1 MLDDFF
7 TRAILAGMGVALV
20 AGPLGC
26 FIVWRRLA
34 YFGDTLSH
42 AALLGVALAF
52 LFEINITLA
61 VFGVSACVS
70 IALLLLQ
77 RRGTLSSD
85 ALLGLL
91 AHSALALGLV
101 ALAFMTWIRMDL
113 MGFLFG
119 DILAVSKLD
128 IAIIWLGGAVVLG
141 ILTLIWRPLFAATIN
156 RELAEAEG
164 MNPERVNIIFMLL
177 MACGDCHFHEDRR
190 SVADHRDAD
199 HSGSDRA
206 PVFIRPRTDG
216 AAGRGHRVGG
226 GHWWPLRIAGMG
238 HACRPEHRGRS
249 PVSVHP
255 VTLSS
260 LFAQENPDRGAGE
273 ERERTPERNPVM
285 NEHVHEAV
293 DLTKNQSLVMGAL
306 TRSKGPLSAYTI
318 LDQLRDNG
326 FRAPLQVYRALDK
339 LVEFGMVHRLESLNA
354 FVACRHPG
362 CDGDNTIAF
371 MICERCGQVNE
382 ITDNALAKRLKQL
395 AGDASFAL
403 KKTTIELR
411 GICHTCQVA

>member
-7 TRAILAGMGVALV
+7 TRAIIAGIGVALV

-77 RRGTLSSD
+77 KQGTLSSD

-101 ALAFMTWIRMDL
+101 ALAFMTWIRIDL

-119 DILAVSKLD
+119 DILAVSKID
-128 IAIIWLGGAVVLG
+128 IAIIWLGGAVVLAV
-141 ILTLIWRPLFAATIN
+141 LAVIWRPLFAATIN

-177 MACGDCHFHEDRR
+177 MAAVIAISMKIVGVLLITAMLIIPAATARR
-190 SVADHRDAD
+190 FASGPEQMAVLAAVIGVSAVIGGLFGSLEWDTPAGPSIVVAALVLFIL
-199 HSGSDRA
+199 SLT
-206 PVFIRPRTDG
+206 PVFSRHAAKPAEMGLRPPEARKGT
-216 AAGRGHRVGG
+216 
-226 GHWWPLRIAGMG
+226 
-238 HACRPEHRGRS
+238 RP
-249 PVSVHP
+249 
-255 VTLSS
+255 
-260 LFAQENPDRGAGE
+260 
-273 ERERTPERNPVM
+273 
-285 NEHVHEAV
+285 
-293 DLTKNQSLVMGAL
+293 
-306 TRSKGPLSAYTI
+306 
-318 LDQLRDNG
+318 
-326 FRAPLQVYRALDK
+326 
-339 LVEFGMVHRLESLNA
+339 
-354 FVACRHPG
+354 
-362 CDGDNTIAF
+362 
-371 MICERCGQVNE
+371 
-382 ITDNALAKRLKQL
+382 
-395 AGDASFAL
+395 
-403 KKTTIELR
+403 
-411 GICHTCQVA
+411 